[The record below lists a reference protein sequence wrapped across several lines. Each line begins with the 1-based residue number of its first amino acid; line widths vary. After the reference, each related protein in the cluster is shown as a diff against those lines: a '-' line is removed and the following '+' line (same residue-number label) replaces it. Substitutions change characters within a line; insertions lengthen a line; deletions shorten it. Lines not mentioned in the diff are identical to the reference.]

1 MKQPFRITIEHY
13 NTKVSIEKDHS
24 DLDISEVV
32 EMIEQALIAAGYSAD
47 TVEEIFAKSF

>member
-13 NTKVSIEKDHS
+13 DMKVSIEKDHS
-24 DLDISEVV
+24 DLDITEVV
-32 EMIEQALIAAGYSAD
+32 EMIEQVLLAAGYSAD

>member
-13 NTKVSIEKDHS
+13 DMKVSIEKDHS
-24 DLDISEVV
+24 DLGIDEVV
-32 EMIEQALIAAGYSAD
+32 EMIKQALMAAGFLAD